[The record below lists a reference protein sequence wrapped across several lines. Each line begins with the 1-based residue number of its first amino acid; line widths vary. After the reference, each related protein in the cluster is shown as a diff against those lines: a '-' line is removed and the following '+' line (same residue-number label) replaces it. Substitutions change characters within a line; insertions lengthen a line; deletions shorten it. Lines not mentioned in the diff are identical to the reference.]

1 MYAFKECLKPF
12 AVRGQISA
20 ENIYGV
26 CSLIFWCISI
36 IVTLKYVGFVM
47 RADNKGEGGILALV
61 SLADRVTPP
70 KLTKYIW
77 IMGLIGVSNL
87 LW

>member
-1 MYAFKECLKPF
+1 MKPF
-12 AVRGQISA
+12 AVSGQISA

-47 RADNKGEGGILALV
+47 RADNKGEGQRLKNLFKAIHIV
-61 SLADRVTPP
+61 
-70 KLTKYIW
+70 LTKITKL
-77 IMGLIGVSNL
+77 GKLIKL
-87 LW
+87 K